1 VRKDGLILLAE
12 PSAVVGLTNA
22 QMLTAVYL
30 GGVLTPC
37 AITIGAMV
45 RALSPRETL
54 LILAKQ
60 VAAACLFA
68 CIIGWG
74 GYLLGR

>member
-1 VRKDGLILLAE
+1 M
-12 PSAVVGLTNA
+12 A
-22 QMLTAVYL
+22 Q
-30 GGVLTPC
+30 
-37 AITIGAMV
+37 
-45 RALSPRETL
+45 ALSPRETL
-54 LILAKQ
+54 TILAKQ

>member
-1 VRKDGLILLAE
+1 
-12 PSAVVGLTNA
+12 
-22 QMLTAVYL
+22 
-30 GGVLTPC
+30 
-37 AITIGAMV
+37 MV

-68 CIIGWG
+68 CIIAWG
-74 GYLLGR
+74 GYLLERL